1 MKKTKENFLDKKPIC
16 KQGIDWSY
24 EDGLVTL
31 HIENKGV
38 FNFLAQ
44 KLLKKPR
51 ISHIHMEQT
60 GSFLWPLF
68 DGEKT
73 VFELGKELKQ
83 EFGDEVEPLYERLV
97 PFIKTLETYKFIELK

>member
-1 MKKTKENFLDKKPIC
+1 MKKTKENFLDKKPMR
-16 KQGIDWSY
+16 KQEIKWSD

-60 GSFLWPLF
+60 GSFLWQSF
-68 DGEKT
+68 DGKKT

-97 PFIKTLETYKFIELK
+97 PYIKTMESYKFIELK